1 MFQIIPA
8 IDLLDG
14 KVVRLIQGDYEKQ
27 THYSGDPVQVAQEFE
42 AQGTKRLHVVDL
54 DGAKAGKPINFQIIS
69 AIAKKTNLS
78 IDVGG
83 GIRTEKDV
91 QYYLQAGIDFCVL
104 GSVLL
109 KDACLAGDLLELY
122 GEKIIIGLD
131 ARNGMVSASGWTEDS
146 QTPILEMAQTL
157 EKSGAKQIIATD
169 ISRDGMLSGPSLQL
183 YEELSAHTNLK
194 IIASGGVSAIEDIQN
209 LKKINNVVGAI
220 VGKALYERKL
230 DLSQLLSL

>member
-1 MFQIIPA
+1 MLEIIPA

-14 KVVRLIQGDYEKQ
+14 KVVRLIQGDYAKQ
-27 THYSGDPVQVAQEFE
+27 THYSADPIQVAQEFE
-42 AQGTKRLHVVDL
+42 SLGARRLHVVDL

-69 AIAKKTNLS
+69 AIAEKTKLS

-91 QYYLQAGIDFCVL
+91 QYYLQAGVHFCVL

-146 QTPILEMAQTL
+146 QTPIIEMAQTL
-157 EKSGAKQIIATD
+157 EKAGAKQIIATD
-169 ISRDGMLSGPSLQL
+169 ISRDGMLSGPSLEL
-183 YEELSAHTNLK
+183 YEDLSQNTNLK
-194 IIASGGVSAIEDIQN
+194 IIASGGVSSVEDIEN
-209 LKKINNVVGAI
+209 LKKIKNVVGAI

-230 DLSQLLSL
+230 DLSRLLSI

>member
-1 MFQIIPA
+1 MLEIIPA

-14 KVVRLIQGDYEKQ
+14 KVVRLIQGDYAKQ
-27 THYSGDPVQVAQEFE
+27 THYSADPIQVAQEFE
-42 AQGTKRLHVVDL
+42 SLGAKRLHVVDL

-69 AIAKKTNLS
+69 AIAEKTNLS

-109 KDACLAGDLLELY
+109 KDSCLAGDLLELH

-146 QTPILEMAQTL
+146 QTPILEMAQTF
-157 EKSGAKQIIATD
+157 EKSGAQQIIATD

-194 IIASGGVSAIEDIQN
+194 IIASGGVSSIEDIQN
-209 LKKINNVVGAI
+209 LKKIKNVVGAI